1 MGKKKKQEKE
11 KKSKEK
17 EKKLLKT
24 GRKTEDKKEP
34 KAEKAPKVE
43 KKQKAEK
50 VPEYEKE
57 RKAEKVPEYEKE
69 RKAEKMPEEEAQ
81 RKKVSEVAPEN
92 LAGTA
97 AVFRALGDESRLQ
110 ILNLLAQ
117 KELCAGELLSSLSIV
132 QSTLSHHMKILTE
145 SGIVKCKRQGKRSC
159 YSIDKEALEKIHACI
174 RWG

>member
-43 KKQKAEK
+43 KKQ
-50 VPEYEKE
+50 
-57 RKAEKVPEYEKE
+57 KAEKVPEYEKE